1 MLRGM
6 GIPVKSHMSTVDE
19 SLRHDI
25 KKKFEQERAE
35 IKKEY
40 ERKKQMLTK
49 AREDL
54 IGKEEEPKEEAA
66 FESVPAASVQQST
79 SPAAQQA
86 PVSEQQARKETAT
99 PQTST
104 ERSSVP
110 RILGGSHHV
119 NAPIYLSPVPR
130 KAADTF
136 PPKTEDAKGG
146 KKTKAKEIQKKN
158 ERPEVDELEL
168 KANIRKTL
176 AKIGSGFTKKK
187 YKKETV
193 QKEEDTSERKIL
205 NVAEFVTVSELANM
219 MNLPVSEVLTKCL
232 ELGLFV
238 TINQRLDF
246 ETIELLV
253 DEFGYSARLMTEYA
267 PEGG

>member
-1 MLRGM
+1 MAKEKVYKLAQEFKVSSEALVQMLRGM

-19 SLRHDI
+19 SLRDDI

-86 PVSEQQARKETAT
+86 PVSEQQQERNCNSSDKYRKF
-99 PQTST
+99 
-104 ERSSVP
+104 RP
-110 RILGGSHHV
+110 REYSRGSHHV

-130 KAADTF
+130 KSSGYF
-136 PPKTEDAKGG
+136 PSQNRGCQGWKKDKGKRNPK
-146 KKTKAKEIQKKN
+146 
-158 ERPEVDELEL
+158 
-168 KANIRKTL
+168 
-176 AKIGSGFTKKK
+176 
-187 YKKETV
+187 
-193 QKEEDTSERKIL
+193 RKI
-205 NVAEFVTVSELANM
+205 AA
-219 MNLPVSEVLTKCL
+219 
-232 ELGLFV
+232 
-238 TINQRLDF
+238 
-246 ETIELLV
+246 
-253 DEFGYSARLMTEYA
+253 
-267 PEGG
+267 